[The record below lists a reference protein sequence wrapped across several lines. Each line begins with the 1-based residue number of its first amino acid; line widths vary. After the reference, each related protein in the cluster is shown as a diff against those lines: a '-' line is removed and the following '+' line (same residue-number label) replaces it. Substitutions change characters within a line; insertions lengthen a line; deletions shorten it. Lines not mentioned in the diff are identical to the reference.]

1 MSWAELIK
9 WHHYFNGKS
18 KVKEKERKIRYCV
31 RFHSW
36 PSTAQVAY
44 MYLPLNHSE
53 LPLRRILLLFIY
65 LFFFLFPRSDL
76 FITHSALP
84 MSINKFIHSVGKE
97 CSPTVAHHN
106 PPQIMD
112 RSKAEKQENPRVK
125 KNRNRWEKT
134 DWLLLQWR
142 RERKYTERS
151 EILRSRRD
159 RQRIGV
165 GIHELKRGIR
175 KLEMTPGR
183 KGSGEGYHKQ
193 TAIFYAIAFLIYY
206 IVPQR
211 CWVVIA
217 IIINLLA
224 LLIIQ

>member
-53 LPLRRILLLFIY
+53 LTLRRILLLFIY
-65 LFFFLFPRSDL
+65 LFFFLFPWSDL
-76 FITHSALP
+76 FITHSFPTEWMNLFMDIGSA
-84 MSINKFIHSVGKE
+84 E

-112 RSKAEKQENPRVK
+112 RSKAEKQENSRVK
-125 KNRNRWEKT
+125 KNRIRWEKT

-151 EILRSRRD
+151 EILSSRRD

-165 GIHELKRGIR
+165 GIHERGIR
-175 KLEMTPGR
+175 KLEMTQEER
-183 KGSGEGYHKQ
+183 DQE
-193 TAIFYAIAFLIYY
+193 
-206 IVPQR
+206 R
-211 CWVVIA
+211 D
-217 IIINLLA
+217 IIN
-224 LLIIQ
+224 